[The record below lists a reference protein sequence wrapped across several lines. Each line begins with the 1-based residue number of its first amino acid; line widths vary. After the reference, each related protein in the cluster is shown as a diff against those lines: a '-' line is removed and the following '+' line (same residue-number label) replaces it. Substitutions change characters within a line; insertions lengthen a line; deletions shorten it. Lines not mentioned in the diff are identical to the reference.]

1 LDTSRP
7 PNSRLDPETGTVN
20 ALAEILK
27 RVQGKISIDVQ
38 EKEVLSVSL
47 EGNRVLLDVTDAS
60 IFGAA
65 ESDSSIGLFDGL
77 KTAKKLGETLDSKG
91 ITLSVLR
98 KGKKALSLGRDAKP
112 TLSTLV
118 TGTDDIQVD
127 SVRQV
132 TKLGKD
138 VKKGRKRTK
147 KTS

>member
-1 LDTSRP
+1 M
-7 PNSRLDPETGTVN
+7 DPETRTVN
-20 ALAEILK
+20 TLAEILK
-27 RVQGKISIDVQ
+27 SVQGKITIDVQ
-38 EKEVLSVSL
+38 DKQVISVYL
-47 EGNRVLLDVTDAS
+47 EGNRVVLDVSDAS
-60 IFGAA
+60 IFGNA

-77 KTAKKLGETLDSKG
+77 KTAKKLGETLNSKG
-91 ITLSVLR
+91 ITLSILR

-118 TGTDDIQVD
+118 TRTDDIQVD

-138 VKKGRKRTK
+138 VKEGRKRTK

>member
-1 LDTSRP
+1 MDTSN
-7 PNSRLDPETGTVN
+7 PNSHVDPETKVINSIT
-20 ALAEILK
+20 EILK

-38 EKEVLSVSL
+38 DERVLSISL
-47 EGNRVLLDVTDAS
+47 DGNRVLLDVSDAS
-60 IFGAA
+60 IFGTA
-65 ESDSSIGLFDGL
+65 ESDSNLGLFEGL

-91 ITLSVLR
+91 ITLSILR

-127 SVRQV
+127 SIRQV

-138 VKKGRKRTK
+138 IKKRRKRTK
-147 KTS
+147 KSS

>member
-1 LDTSRP
+1 MDKSRP
-7 PNSRLDPETGTVN
+7 PNSRLDPETSTVN
-20 ALAEILK
+20 TLADILK
-27 RVQGKISIDVQ
+27 SVQGKITIDVQ
-38 EKEVLSVSL
+38 DKQVLSVSL
-47 EGNRVLLDVTDAS
+47 EGNRVVLDVSDAS
-60 IFGAA
+60 IFDTA

-77 KTAKKLGETLDSKG
+77 KTAKKLGETLNSKG
-91 ITLSVLR
+91 ITLSILR

-118 TGTDDIQVD
+118 TRTDDIQVD

-138 VKKGRKRTK
+138 VKEGRKRTK

>member
-1 LDTSRP
+1 MGTRN
-7 PNSRLDPETGTVN
+7 PNSHVDPETKVINT
-20 ALAEILK
+20 LTEILK
-27 RVQGKISIDVQ
+27 RVQGKISIDIQ
-38 EKEVLSVSL
+38 DERVLSISL
-47 EGNRVLLDVTDAS
+47 DGNRVLLDVSDAS
-60 IFGAA
+60 IFGTA
-65 ESDSSIGLFDGL
+65 ESDSNLGLFEGL

-91 ITLSVLR
+91 ITLSILR

-138 VKKGRKRTK
+138 IKKRRKRTK

>member
-1 LDTSRP
+1 LDTSN
-7 PNSRLDPETGTVN
+7 PNSHVDPETKVINT
-20 ALAEILK
+20 LTEILK
-27 RVQGKISIDVQ
+27 RVQGKISIDIQ
-38 EKEVLSVSL
+38 DERVLSISL
-47 EGNRVLLDVTDAS
+47 DGNRVLLDVSDAS
-60 IFGAA
+60 IFGTA
-65 ESDSSIGLFDGL
+65 ESDSNLGLFEGL

-91 ITLSVLR
+91 ITLSILR

-138 VKKGRKRTK
+138 IKKRRKRTK
-147 KTS
+147 KSS

>member
-1 LDTSRP
+1 MDKSRP
-7 PNSRLDPETGTVN
+7 PNSRLDPETRTVN
-20 ALAEILK
+20 TLADILK
-27 RVQGKISIDVQ
+27 SVQGKITIDVQ
-38 EKEVLSVSL
+38 DKHVLSVSL
-47 EGNRVLLDVTDAS
+47 EGNRVVLDMSDAS
-60 IFGAA
+60 IFGTT

-77 KTAKKLGETLDSKG
+77 KTAKKLGETLNSKG
-91 ITLSVLR
+91 ITLSILR

-118 TGTDDIQVD
+118 TRTDDIQVD

-138 VKKGRKRTK
+138 VKEGRKRTK

>member
-1 LDTSRP
+1 M
-7 PNSRLDPETGTVN
+7 DPETGTVN

-38 EKEVLSVSL
+38 DKEVLSVSL
-47 EGNRVLLDVTDAS
+47 EGNRVLLDVRDAS

-91 ITLSVLR
+91 ITLSILR

-132 TKLGKD
+132 TKLGKE

>member
-1 LDTSRP
+1 
-7 PNSRLDPETGTVN
+7 LDPETGTVN

>member
-1 LDTSRP
+1 LDTSN
-7 PNSRLDPETGTVN
+7 PNSHVDPETKVINSLT
-20 ALAEILK
+20 EILK
-27 RVQGKISIDVQ
+27 RVQGKISIDIQ
-38 EKEVLSVSL
+38 DERVLSISL
-47 EGNRVLLDVTDAS
+47 DGNRVLLDVSDAY
-60 IFGAA
+60 IFGTA
-65 ESDSSIGLFDGL
+65 ESDSNLGLFEGL

-91 ITLSVLR
+91 ITLSILR

-138 VKKGRKRTK
+138 IKKRRKRTK

>member
-1 LDTSRP
+1 M
-7 PNSRLDPETGTVN
+7 DPETRTVN

-27 RVQGKISIDVQ
+27 SVQGKITIDVQ
-38 EKEVLSVSL
+38 DKQVLSVYL
-47 EGNRVLLDVTDAS
+47 ESNRVVLDVSDAS
-60 IFGAA
+60 IFGTA

-77 KTAKKLGETLDSKG
+77 KTAKKIGETLNSKG
-91 ITLSVLR
+91 ITISILR

-112 TLSTLV
+112 TLSTLL
-118 TGTDDIQVD
+118 TRTDDIQVD

-147 KTS
+147 KTN

>member
-1 LDTSRP
+1 LDKSRP
-7 PNSRLDPETGTVN
+7 PNSRLDPETRTLN
-20 ALAEILK
+20 TLADILK
-27 RVQGKISIDVQ
+27 SVQGKITIDVQ
-38 EKEVLSVSL
+38 DKHVLSVSL
-47 EGNRVLLDVTDAS
+47 EGNRVVLDMSDAS
-60 IFGAA
+60 IFGTT

-77 KTAKKLGETLDSKG
+77 KTAKKLGETLNSKG
-91 ITLSVLR
+91 ITLSILR

-118 TGTDDIQVD
+118 TRTDDIQVD

-138 VKKGRKRTK
+138 VKEGRKRTK

>member
-1 LDTSRP
+1 LDTSN
-7 PNSRLDPETGTVN
+7 PNPHVDSETRVINSLT
-20 ALAEILK
+20 EILK
-27 RVQGKISIDVQ
+27 RVQGKISIDIQ
-38 EKEVLSVSL
+38 DERVLSISL
-47 EGNRVLLDVTDAS
+47 DGNRVHMDVSDAS
-60 IFGAA
+60 MFGTS
-65 ESDSSIGLFDGL
+65 ESDGNLGLFEGL
-77 KTAKKLGETLDSKG
+77 KTAKKLGEILDSKG
-91 ITLSVLR
+91 ITLSILR

-138 VKKGRKRTK
+138 IKKGRKKTK

>member
-1 LDTSRP
+1 MDTSKH
-7 PNSRLDPETGTVN
+7 NSHVDPETKVINSLT
-20 ALAEILK
+20 EIFK
-27 RVQGKISIDVQ
+27 RVQGKISIDIQ
-38 EKEVLSVSL
+38 DERVLSISL
-47 EGNRVLLDVTDAS
+47 DGNRVLLDVSDAS
-60 IFGAA
+60 IFGTA
-65 ESDSSIGLFDGL
+65 ESDSNLGLFEGL

-91 ITLSVLR
+91 MTLSILR

-118 TGTDDIQVD
+118 TRTDDIQVD

-138 VKKGRKRTK
+138 IKKRRKRTK

>member
-1 LDTSRP
+1 LDTSN
-7 PNSRLDPETGTVN
+7 PNSHLDPETRVINSLT
-20 ALAEILK
+20 EILK

-38 EKEVLSVSL
+38 DERVLSISL
-47 EGNRVLLDVTDAS
+47 DGNRVLLDVSDAS
-60 IFGAA
+60 IFGTA
-65 ESDSSIGLFDGL
+65 ESDSNLGLFEGL

-91 ITLSVLR
+91 ITLSILR

-138 VKKGRKRTK
+138 IKKRQKRTK
-147 KTS
+147 KFS

>member
-1 LDTSRP
+1 
-7 PNSRLDPETGTVN
+7 LDPESRIVN
-20 ALAEILK
+20 TLAEILK
-27 RVQGKISIDVQ
+27 RVQGKISIDIQ
-38 EKEVLSVSL
+38 DKLVLTVSL
-47 EGNRVLLDVTDAS
+47 GGNRVLLDVSDAS
-60 IFGAA
+60 IFGTA

-77 KTAKKLGETLDSKG
+77 KTAKKLGETLNSKG
-91 ITLSVLR
+91 ITLSILR

-112 TLSTLV
+112 TLSALV

-127 SVRQV
+127 SIRQV

>member
-1 LDTSRP
+1 MDSSR
-7 PNSRLDPETGTVN
+7 PNSRLDPQTRTVN
-20 ALAEILK
+20 TLAEILK
-27 RVQGKISIDVQ
+27 RVQGKITIDVQ
-38 EKEVLSVSL
+38 DKLVLSVSF
-47 EGNRVLLDVTDAS
+47 EGNRVLLDVSDAS
-60 IFGAA
+60 IFGTA

-77 KTAKKLGETLDSKG
+77 KTAKKIGETLNSKG
-91 ITLSVLR
+91 ITISILR

>member
-1 LDTSRP
+1 M
-7 PNSRLDPETGTVN
+7 DPETRTVN
-20 ALAEILK
+20 TLAEILK
-27 RVQGKISIDVQ
+27 RVQGRITIDVQ
-38 EKEVLSVSL
+38 DKLVLSVSL
-47 EGNRVLLDVTDAS
+47 EGNRVLLDVSDAS
-60 IFGAA
+60 IFGTA

-77 KTAKKLGETLDSKG
+77 KTAKKIGETLNSKG
-91 ITLSVLR
+91 ITISILR

-112 TLSTLV
+112 TLSILV

-127 SVRQV
+127 SIRQV

>member
-1 LDTSRP
+1 M
-7 PNSRLDPETGTVN
+7 DPETGTVN

-38 EKEVLSVSL
+38 DKEVLSVSL
-47 EGNRVLLDVTDAS
+47 EGNRVLLDVRDAS

-91 ITLSVLR
+91 ITLSILR

-112 TLSTLV
+112 ILSTLV

>member
-1 LDTSRP
+1 LDTSK
-7 PNSRLDPETGTVN
+7 PNSHVDPETKVINSLT
-20 ALAEILK
+20 EILK
-27 RVQGKISIDVQ
+27 RVQGKISIDIQ
-38 EKEVLSVSL
+38 DERVLSISL
-47 EGNRVLLDVTDAS
+47 DGNRVLLDVSDAS
-60 IFGAA
+60 IFGTA
-65 ESDSSIGLFDGL
+65 ESDSNLGLFEGL

-91 ITLSVLR
+91 ITLSILR

-138 VKKGRKRTK
+138 IKKRRKRTK

>member
-1 LDTSRP
+1 LDTSN
-7 PNSRLDPETGTVN
+7 PNSHVDPETKVINSLT
-20 ALAEILK
+20 EILK
-27 RVQGKISIDVQ
+27 RVQGKISIDIQ
-38 EKEVLSVSL
+38 DERVLSISL
-47 EGNRVLLDVTDAS
+47 DGNRVLLDVSDAS
-60 IFGAA
+60 IFGTA
-65 ESDSSIGLFDGL
+65 ESDSNLGLFEGL

-91 ITLSVLR
+91 ITLSILR

-138 VKKGRKRTK
+138 IKKRRKRTK
-147 KTS
+147 KSS

>member
-1 LDTSRP
+1 MDTSN
-7 PNSRLDPETGTVN
+7 PNSHVDPETKVINSLT
-20 ALAEILK
+20 EILK
-27 RVQGKISIDVQ
+27 RVQGKISIDIQ
-38 EKEVLSVSL
+38 DERVLSISL
-47 EGNRVLLDVTDAS
+47 DGNRVLLDVSDAS
-60 IFGAA
+60 IFGTA
-65 ESDSSIGLFDGL
+65 ESDSNLGLFEGL

-91 ITLSVLR
+91 ITLSILR

-138 VKKGRKRTK
+138 IKKRRKRTK